1 MRIEITFKNAFILG
15 AGFVI
20 GASIAKGIVT
30 GIINNIFKDKE
41 EEENGL

>member
-30 GIINNIFKDKE
+30 GIINAFKETE